1 MEYRCGCVSFI
12 KAKWPKANFPKWGV
26 VGGGSRVP
34 ALWPGCSVDYVNMV
48 PLYRDFQLG
57 LNY

>member
-1 MEYRCGCVSFI
+1 MSFI